1 MWEEMKLWAGMCTFI
16 HVHYQ
21 EKCETHHPD
30 VYAFVEVIQEEQT
43 ATEVFLIQL
52 ESGAHPP

>member
-1 MWEEMKLWAGMCTFI
+1 MEDMKLGAGMCTFI

-21 EKCETHHPD
+21 EKCKTHPD

-43 ATEVFLIQL
+43 TTEVSLIQL
-52 ESGAHPP
+52 EPRARPP